1 MTSVCGIERSGMEE
15 AGVCEVG
22 LLNLSA
28 VQGGPLLVINGLL
41 KLLFKRPF

>member
-1 MTSVCGIERSGMEE
+1 MEE

-28 VQGGPLLVINGLL
+28 VQGGPLLVINGLS
-41 KLLFKRPF
+41 KLLFKRPFNRNYNW